1 MADFEQ
7 DIIRKVRIETQVDTD
22 TIKRSS
28 ATLDNFYK
36 KYQSKEMK
44 VDTSDFFQ
52 AIDAV
57 RSLRKELDTTKKN
70 SPHMEGII
78 GQMSGELERA
88 GQQFSE
94 AIIHFT
100 NGDIAKGL
108 NEAVDKISQGF
119 SIKAVDL
126 GDYLSN
132 MKRTAQE
139 TTDSLKRIGALTIND
154 NGHKYLNFDGLNIE
168 ELHIAL
174 ALMQKLLAT
183 QKEMDNFHGAPLRQE
198 AFYSDYT
205 TKALSNTLDGL
216 RNEIEIISELDLNY
230 EQLIQRR
237 SLLSKVEHNEYG
249 GYDSDNFKQIKINVM
264 QDEEEY
270 QYSLSRLNEHIAE
283 TEKLMST
290 LQNNSNLFKP
300 TELFQNIGILTRHLD
315 EAKLQ
320 LQELQQLGG
329 KGGTSPVASD
339 FSELTT
345 VLNEIKAS
353 LQIISDVFKNEDAA
367 MRSMAENGITS
378 FTSLSQAIIEV
389 YNNLTRVQ
397 GLVDTISQKDFN
409 ITNVTQVGGG
419 NSNMQAMT
427 QQMAI
432 ARETMEHLRQ
442 LYDQAGK
449 TLTLLGQSGRVD
461 LVMEY
466 AQQLQ
471 ELNLTDI
478 NKSIKGANTEMKLA
492 SVLAEI
498 QDYIDKLIQINEL
511 RNKYNLGEWKD
522 TFIPTQRSNIPPAKQ
537 QEEIKIVAPAVELP
551 KETAVSVNTEA
562 QQMANL
568 TGAID
573 EVSGAID
580 RKNAG
585 FIKEREIV
593 DANIGAEIKQ
603 IQSLK
608 NSINEISNAIGKKNA
623 GFIKEKEIVDT
634 SVEAEKIKLRELVTV
649 ITTEIGNALDSIKT
663 KFAQSFVVPELDKN
677 NLQASFDEIYNK
689 FVDLKDKIQ
698 TMEIDIGIN
707 TANITTAIQKALYA
721 KEIQGNFR
729 QIDFTDAFVPDMNA
743 ALDGK
748 DWWVNQF
755 TGEVITS
762 MREATGIF
770 EKDLQNLWVR
780 KNETSISEMFTTEQ
794 MLDTITR
801 VLNAEA
807 NNQQSAPD
815 DWVQVIVE
823 AINTQGSKIVESIK
837 LLIPKN
843 ITDNVDENKLI
854 SAFDILTKAIQEY
867 THTYGGT
874 TEQFFKAVEKGQIGL
889 NDNTIKALNTLGLFT
904 NGNPTFT
911 IAGIGGSNDGIALG
925 KDLVYNAI
933 PSDQIGDVYE
943 LMEKQ
948 NKAHE
953 LGAQVARIIAA
964 HEENGKA
971 FRLETKLQGRNFRTD
986 PVTTGVLDATDEQ
999 IDRLL
1004 HTFEM
1009 LEQAGLVIEFGGD
1022 NVLYDKDKGFSLV
1035 DLAAESSPYH
1045 WDDQDTATDMFNSF
1059 MRHMDWTED
1068 NVSGADKAKI
1078 QDLKRRMWE
1087 RYNLSP
1093 EERLVNANTIAAER
1107 AQQTSAVNA
1116 KVTPIMDEGAVAKV
1130 VEENVAKTPATVKV
1144 TPVIDSRKS
1153 RDADN
1158 YDTDALINKYIDA
1171 AKGSNP
1177 SEQVNEL
1184 LKQNPLLDGFNDG
1197 VNGLLTSDAMFRRMA
1212 QITEQ
1217 ELDHFRERFEHF
1229 VNGTGSDQFANGFAS
1244 KGMID
1249 AQRAVDATLES
1260 QQAIDAEGQEA
1271 FDVAKQFVEAAN
1283 AKLKF
1288 VEANKQVAKS
1298 AEESAESV
1306 KKEAEAIESIDV
1318 ELSNDASTQ
1327 GAESHKKNT
1336 EAIEQEIEA
1345 EKELA
1350 KVKDKYK
1357 DGSHVR
1363 HEEVYKYQQD
1373 GANITEN
1380 VATDDA
1386 GNEIITLV
1394 KDFEAFNREEKKTE
1408 ESIARVQ
1415 SKLDEFIKRFK
1426 SKTGGNAQFVEG
1438 FNELANFKINKDNI
1452 EEAFNLM
1459 TKLQAKYN
1467 ELEGNF
1473 RKGQASLNPFTNA
1486 INKASNIDNIFGEV
1500 EDKYNALSDTSAL
1513 EEKFNKLQGLSQQ
1526 IKAFVEKINTAP
1538 DTITSK
1544 DFTEFSKQVGEFNL
1558 LKTQLEGSIKRQGR
1572 AEAID
1577 AKKQAES
1584 YAEILRLVKEKN
1596 KLLETAA
1603 KADDG
1608 SIKQRNAL
1616 MDAYQI
1622 EQQLHTL
1629 GQQIVLT
1636 DKQRAELARI
1646 REEQAR
1652 KIRDIEADNK
1662 VKADTQRA
1670 STREQKRKKEVEDYI
1685 QLLKQQYDYEKKA
1698 AKEDKGSRM
1707 QSFYNEKIAEIK
1719 ERINKVDIQSIANQD
1734 EKNKLLALEKKHQEE
1749 IAEIQLKK
1757 SSGGK
1762 KSTTPFGAE
1771 NEKLQK
1777 KHEAGYLS
1785 DGLYNNW
1792 QKELSEYQ
1800 NYITGVIKADEA
1812 TIQAKKQHLMQLYD
1826 HLNKISNASKSFFAS
1841 GGEILSK
1848 VLSQDEIKNASAS
1861 LKELYQTIVTERFDG
1876 MKTSITGVSDKLGR
1890 LNFVVNDGKG
1900 SLTQYT
1906 LALDKASGATK
1917 ILENNVKAT
1926 KTALQQAG
1934 QILKKDFTGLLHAVI
1949 GGTGIYAFVNYIR
1962 QGIQAVRELDLALT
1976 ELKKVTDETEEVYDR
1991 FLSTAASTSARI
2003 GSTLS
2008 NMTSAT
2014 AEFAKL
2020 GYNIEQ
2026 AAAMAESALVYT
2038 NVGDNVDVETG
2049 SQSII
2054 STLKAFGIEAN
2065 NTMSIVDK
2073 FNEVGELIAQII

>member
-1 MADFEQ
+1 MPDFEQ

-100 NGDIAKGL
+100 NGDIARGL
-108 NEAVDKISQGF
+108 NEAVDKISHGF

-168 ELHIAL
+168 ELHDAL
-174 ALMQKLLAT
+174 ELMQKLLTT
-183 QKEMDNFHGAPLRQE
+183 QKEMDNFHGAPLKQE

-216 RNEIEIISELDLNY
+216 RNEIEIISELDLSY

-300 TELFQNIGILTRHLD
+300 TELFQNIGVLTRHLD

-320 LQELQQLGG
+320 LQELQQIGG

-353 LQIISDVFKNEDAA
+353 LQVISDVFKNEDAA

-389 YNNLTRVQ
+389 YNNLTQVQ
-397 GLVDTISQKDFN
+397 SLVDTISQKDFN
-409 ITNVTQVGGG
+409 VTNVTQVGGG

-427 QQMAI
+427 QQMAV

-449 TLTLLGQSGRVD
+449 TLTLLGQGGRVD

-492 SVLAEI
+492 SVLAEM

-522 TFIPTQRSNIPPAKQ
+522 NFVPTQQPNISSAKQ

-551 KETAVSVNTEA
+551 KETAISVNTEA

-707 TANITTAIQKALYA
+707 TANITTAIQEALYA
-721 KEIQGNFR
+721 KEIEKGFSRVSFNDVFENFY
-729 QIDFTDAFVPDMNA
+729 DYDADE
-743 ALDGK
+743 DK
-748 DWWVNQF
+748 W
-755 TGEVITS
+755 TEVI
-762 MREATGIF
+762 RNKIF
-770 EKDLQNLWVR
+770 GNIWENEESAQAEFDEYFHDKWKDNNSPLSGEILTT
-780 KNETSISEMFTTEQ
+780 KEMIDRIVHQLNWDEQ
-794 MLDTITR
+794 YGPEQE
-801 VLNAEA
+801 NWA
-807 NNQQSAPD
+807 
-815 DWVQVIVE
+815 QVIVE
-823 AINTQGSKIVESIK
+823 AINTQGGKIVEAIK
-837 LLIPKN
+837 LILPKN
-843 ITDNVDENKLI
+843 VSDGVKDDTIDETKI
-854 SAFDILTKAIQEY
+854 SAAFQTLSDFISNWSINTGQRPGNLFREMLSSGQVPGGDDTIHDALGALGMISDTGEVKFVMPDTGRRNLGVAIADEVVATIQDTVSAPHTPELMKKLDEAYALGASVPRILSL
-867 THTYGGT
+867 
-874 TEQFFKAVEKGQIGL
+874 VEKNVSDGWYGT
-889 NDNTIKALNTLGLFT
+889 DKAAFQLQTRSPGVNV
-904 NGNPTFT
+904 
-911 IAGIGGSNDGIALG
+911 AS
-925 KDLVYNAI
+925 
-933 PSDQIGDVYE
+933 
-943 LMEKQ
+943 KQ
-948 NKAHE
+948 ANNE
-953 LGAQVARIIAA
+953 FLGAS
-964 HEENGKA
+964 
-971 FRLETKLQGRNFRTD
+971 
-986 PVTTGVLDATDEQ
+986 DEQ
-999 IDRLL
+999 IDRLI
-1004 HTFEM
+1004 HTFEVM
-1009 LEQAGLVIEFGGD
+1009 SKVGLYPDFIGENILFD
-1022 NVLYDKDKGFSLV
+1022 DKKGFSLI
-1035 DLAAESSPYH
+1035 DLEPNNISSKPL
-1045 WDDQDTATDMFNSF
+1045 DTP
-1059 MRHMDWTED
+1059 
-1068 NVSGADKAKI
+1068 
-1078 QDLKRRMWE
+1078 QDLVHGFLR
-1087 RYNLSP
+1087 NLFHELEHPVSAKQRSEFESRVNARLNLP
-1093 EERLVNANTIAAER
+1093 SEKRLVNADTIAAER
-1107 AQQTSAVNA
+1107 RAASQTKTESKPSEV
-1116 KVTPIMDEGAVAKV
+1116 KLTPIMDEGAVAKV
-1130 VEENVAKTPATVKV
+1130 VAENVAKTPVTIKV
-1144 TPVIDSRKS
+1144 TPV
-1153 RDADN
+1153 
-1158 YDTDALINKYIDA
+1158 
-1171 AKGSNP
+1171 
-1177 SEQVNEL
+1177 V
-1184 LKQNPLLDGFNDG
+1184 DG
-1197 VNGLLTSDAMFRRMA
+1197 A
-1212 QITEQ
+1212 
-1217 ELDHFRERFEHF
+1217 
-1229 VNGTGSDQFANGFAS
+1229 
-1244 KGMID
+1244 
-1249 AQRAVDATLES
+1249 LES

-1271 FDVAKQFVEAAN
+1271 IDITKQFVEAAN

-1288 VEANKQVAKS
+1288 VEANKQVA
-1298 AEESAESV
+1298 ESAYTSEAAV
-1306 KKEAEAIESIDV
+1306 KKEAEAAKSMATDV
-1318 ELSNDASTQ
+1318 SNATTKTNKDLTKIKDVLDNDGNLVQTDVTRKFNTDTAVVTETDSTRI
-1327 GAESHKKNT
+1327 K
-1336 EAIEQEIEA
+1336 
-1345 EKELA
+1345 
-1350 KVKDKYK
+1350 K
-1357 DGSHVR
+1357 DGS
-1363 HEEVYKYQQD
+1363 
-1373 GANITEN
+1373 
-1380 VATDDA
+1380 TDTTTT
-1386 GNEIITLV
+1386 II
-1394 KDFEAFNREEKKTE
+1394 KDFEKLAKETKKDEEA
-1408 ESIARVQ
+1408 IARAQ
-1415 SKLDEFIKRFK
+1415 SKLDEFVKKFK

-1452 EEAFNLM
+1452 EDAFNLM

-1652 KIRDIEADNK
+1652 KIRNIEVDNK
-1662 VKADTQRA
+1662 TKVDNQRVA
-1670 STREQKRKKEVEDYI
+1670 AREQKRKKEVEDYI

-1719 ERINKVDIQSIANQD
+1719 ERINKIDIQSIANQD

-1777 KHEAGYLS
+1777 KYEAGYLS

-1800 NYITGVIKADEA
+1800 NYITGVTKADEA

-1826 HLNKISNASKSFFAS
+1826 NLTKISNASKSFFAS

-1848 VLSQDEIKNASAS
+1848 VFSQDEIKNTSAS
-1861 LKELYQTIVTERFDG
+1861 LKELYQTIVAERFDG
-1876 MKTSITGVSDKLGR
+1876 MKTSVTGVSDKLGR

-1906 LALDKASGATK
+1906 LALDRASGATK
-1917 ILENNVKAT
+1917 LLENNVKAT

-1949 GGTGIYAFVNYIR
+1949 GGTGIYAFVNYLR
-1962 QGIQAVRELDLALT
+1962 QGIQAIRELDLALT

-1991 FLSTAASTSARI
+1991 FLRTAASTSARI

-2026 AAAMAESALVYT
+2026 AASMAEAALVYT

-2073 FNEVGELIAQII
+2073 FNEVGNNFAITTKGIGDALQVSASAMAAAGNTLDETIALTTAANTIVQNPNTVGTALKTLSLRIRGMLDALLYSNIQAVYA